1 MESSKKGWIVVL
13 AGTGINL
20 ALGVLYA
27 WSIFS
32 KNLTDVQGWTKMEAS
47 LPYTIAI
54 LMFAL
59 MMTPA
64 GKLQDKYGA
73 RIVASIGGALTGLGL
88 IFASIFTDLTGL
100 IVSFGLLAGTGIGLG
115 YASTTPAAMKWFAK
129 EKKGLIT
136 GIVVSG
142 FGLASVYIAPL
153 TKYLIDSYGI
163 FPSFRILGISFL
175 VIAVALAQ
183 LLKSPSPDFNPNG
196 SSTSNSTS
204 NKKLVSEDYTWKEML
219 RTPQFYQ
226 LWLMFACGALAGLMI
241 IGHLSKIATLQLG
254 VELGFYLVALIAIF
268 NAGGRVITG
277 VVSDKLGRTKTMM
290 VMFIIQGGI
299 MTFFSQLTN
308 FTTLAIGAAIV
319 GFSYGAC
326 LAVFPSAIGDYY
338 GTKNLGLNYGILFS
352 AWGVGGV
359 IGPLLAGWIA
369 DSTGT
374 YELAFKI
381 SAGLCIIAAAIAW
394 KTHSPV
400 AKSSESFG
408 SLAKPSKA

>member
-54 LMFAL
+54 FMFAL

-73 RIVASIGGALTGLGL
+73 RIVATIGGALTGLGL
-88 IFASIFTDLTGL
+88 IFASIFTNLTGL
-100 IVSFGLLAGTGIGLG
+100 IFSFGLLAGTGIGLG

-153 TKYLIDSYGI
+153 TKYLIDAYGI

-183 LLKSPSPDFNPNG
+183 LLKSPSPGFNPNG
-196 SSTSNSTS
+196 SSKSASDKNQ
-204 NKKLVSEDYTWKEML
+204 VSEDYTWKEML

-226 LWLMFACGALAGLMI
+226 LWLMFAFGALAGLMI
-241 IGHLSKIATLQLG
+241 IGHLSKIATIQLG
-254 VELGFYLVALIAIF
+254 LELGFYLVALIAIF
-268 NAGGRVITG
+268 NAGGRVIAG

-290 VMFIIQGGI
+290 IMFIIQGGI

-369 DSTGT
+369 DSTGS

-394 KTHSPV
+394 KTHGPV
-400 AKSSESFG
+400 AKNSESFG